1 MSFESCGSVAITDSA
16 SIELTGVLS
25 VDSFD
30 EAAITLNVSC
40 GKLLIEGENL
50 KIDGLDLEK
59 GRVTA
64 GGRINAVYYTDV
76 AGGTNAGLLARLF
89 GKRS

>member
-1 MSFESCGSVAITDSA
+1 MSFESCGSITITDRA

-50 KIDGLDLEK
+50 KINGLDLEK
-59 GRVTA
+59 GRVIA
-64 GGRINAVYYTDV
+64 DGHINAVYYTGL
-76 AGGTNAGLLARLF
+76 AGEKNTGFFARLF
-89 GKRS
+89 GNRS

>member
-1 MSFESCGSVAITDSA
+1 MSFESCGSITITDRA

-40 GKLLIEGENL
+40 GKLLI
-50 KIDGLDLEK
+50 
-59 GRVTA
+59 
-64 GGRINAVYYTDV
+64 
-76 AGGTNAGLLARLF
+76 
-89 GKRS
+89 